1 MAGVTFDFN
10 ATFGDDYLYFHDA
23 YLTEERSNAE
33 TAEIVEL
40 LNLAPGTRVLDAPC
54 GHGRIA
60 NRLATAGMEVVGV
73 DNNPGFLDLAR
84 ADAAWRGVDVDLRWG
99 DLRGLPVDGP
109 FDAVL
114 CWFTSFGYF
123 EDDDNR
129 RVLAEFHRVLR
140 PGGRLLIETLHH
152 DGFVRHF
159 TTDPDATVTE
169 RGDDVMID
177 RSEFDPETGRVETT
191 RVVHRD
197 GVRRRSTHFIRLP
210 TIPEWRQWLGE
221 AGFEAARFT
230 DSGGMLL
237 TVDSWR
243 LVVTALA

>member
-10 ATFGDDYLYFHDA
+10 ATFGDDYLYFHEA

-84 ADAAWRGVDVDLRWG
+84 ADAAWRGVDVDLRWAICG
-99 DLRGLPVDGP
+99 ASPSMAVRRRVVLVHVVRLLRGRRQPTGP
-109 FDAVL
+109 
-114 CWFTSFGYF
+114 
-123 EDDDNR
+123 R
-129 RVLAEFHRVLR
+129 RVPPCAAA
-140 PGGRLLIETLHH
+140 GGRLLIETLHH

-169 RGDDVMID
+169 RV
-177 RSEFDPETGRVETT
+177 TT
-191 RVVHRD
+191 
-197 GVRRRSTHFIRLP
+197 
-210 TIPEWRQWLGE
+210 
-221 AGFEAARFT
+221 
-230 DSGGMLL
+230 
-237 TVDSWR
+237 
-243 LVVTALA
+243 

>member
-10 ATFGDDYLYFHDA
+10 ATFGDDYLYFHEA

-99 DLRGLPVDGP
+99 DLRGLPSMGRSTPCCAGSRRSVTSRTTTTDGSSP
-109 FDAVL
+109 SSTV
-114 CWFTSFGYF
+114 CW
-123 EDDDNR
+123 
-129 RVLAEFHRVLR
+129 R
-140 PGGRLLIETLHH
+140 PGAGCSSR
-152 DGFVRHF
+152 RC
-159 TTDPDATVTE
+159 TTTGSSATS
-169 RGDDVMID
+169 R
-177 RSEFDPETGRVETT
+177 
-191 RVVHRD
+191 
-197 GVRRRSTHFIRLP
+197 P
-210 TIPEWRQWLGE
+210 TPMQR
-221 AGFEAARFT
+221 
-230 DSGGMLL
+230 
-237 TVDSWR
+237 
-243 LVVTALA
+243 